1 MDNVYMSPV
10 TLSEIGTSDHNMV
23 LLKPGSRLPR
33 STGSVMRVTIRAM
46 GENEKAL
53 FDRALSAV
61 SWEPL
66 FRLDTCEEQYAYYQ
80 TMIDCLMQICFPYK
94 VVTRH
99 SAVKPWV
106 TDGFRLLVRKR
117 QRAHMSG
124 HFAQEKRLRN
134 KVNRAATKLRYDI
147 YHKHVTALRDTGFHD
162 WWENMNK
169 LMGIETNDSSK
180 RQGLANKVADGNCE
194 ILANSM
200 NDLFVSVSEHLPRL
214 NVDNEVFT
222 VEGELPD
229 ECIIS
234 IQTTF
239 NP

>member
-10 TLSEIGTSDHNMV
+10 TLSELGTSDHNMV

-46 GENEKAL
+46 GDNEKAL

-80 TMIDCLMQICFPYK
+80 TTIDCLMQICFPYK

-99 SAVKPWV
+99 SADKPWV
-106 TDGFRLLVRKR
+106 TDGFRLLVRKM

-124 HFAQEKRLRN
+124 HFAQDKILRN
-134 KVNRAATKLRYDI
+134 KVNRAAT
-147 YHKHVTALRDTGFHD
+147 
-162 WWENMNK
+162 
-169 LMGIETNDSSK
+169 
-180 RQGLANKVADGNCE
+180 
-194 ILANSM
+194 ILDM
-200 NDLFVSVSEHLPRL
+200 TFVRS
-214 NVDNEVFT
+214 T
-222 VEGELPD
+222 
-229 ECIIS
+229 
-234 IQTTF
+234 
-239 NP
+239 